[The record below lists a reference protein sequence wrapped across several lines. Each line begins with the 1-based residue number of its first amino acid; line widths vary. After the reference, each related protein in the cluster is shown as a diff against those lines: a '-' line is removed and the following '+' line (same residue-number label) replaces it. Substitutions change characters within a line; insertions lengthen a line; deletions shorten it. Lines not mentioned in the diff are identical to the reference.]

1 MNRRPSLLV
10 PFAIVVVCGSVLT
23 LLAMLLHITVLVPWL
38 VIGTLIFGTR
48 TWSQFARSRRDS

>member
-10 PFAIVVVCGSVLT
+10 PFVLVVVCGT
-23 LLAMLLHITVLVPWL
+23 LLSLVVWVLHITPLVPWL

-48 TWSQFARSRRDS
+48 TWSQYARSRRD